1 MYGFIRHMIS
11 AFIRDIHL
19 PTRPWTES
27 LLLIQHYAVQLPSIC
42 LQL

>member
-1 MYGFIRHMIS
+1 MDSFGKNVIIS
-11 AFIRDIHL
+11 LCDIHL
-19 PTRPWTES
+19 PTSPWTES